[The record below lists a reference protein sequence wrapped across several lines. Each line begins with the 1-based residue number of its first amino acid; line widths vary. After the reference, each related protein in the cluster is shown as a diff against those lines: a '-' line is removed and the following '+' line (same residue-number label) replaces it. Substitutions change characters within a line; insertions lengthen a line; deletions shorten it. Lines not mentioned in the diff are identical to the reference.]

1 MRPSYAK
8 LDGLQAFEQ
17 PLASL
22 PHTLRNLILER
33 LRNLTQYEP
42 VIGIMGKTGV
52 GKSSLCNA
60 LFQGDV
66 TPVSNVE
73 SCTRDVLRFRLRN
86 GNHSLMIVDLPGVGE
101 SEQRDEEYTALYR
114 RILPELD
121 LVLWVIKTDDRA
133 LSVDEHFYRKL
144 MLAYQ
149 HRVLFV
155 VNQADKAEPCHQ
167 WNTTINTPSQSQQ
180 STIEAKRSA
189 VQQLFLSHHQVCV
202 VSARTGW
209 GVEALVD
216 TMMRCLPDRATSPLA
231 TQLHGRLCTE
241 PVKKQA
247 RDSFSHVVGQVFD
260 GAGSSPLLPASV
272 RAVIRTVRETVMSV
286 ARGVWDWIFF

>member
-1 MRPSYAK
+1 MQK
-8 LDGLQAFEQ
+8 LDGLLAFEQ

-22 PHTLRNLILER
+22 PHPLRNLILAR
-33 LRNLTQYEP
+33 LRCLTQYEP
-42 VIGIMGKTGV
+42 IIGIMGKTGA

-60 LFQGDV
+60 LFQGEV

-73 SCTRDVLRFRLRN
+73 ACTRDVLRFRLSS
-86 GNHSLMIVDLPGVGE
+86 GSHSLLLVDLPGVGE
-101 SEQRDEEYTALYR
+101 SEARDEEYTTLYR

-121 LVLWVIKTDDRA
+121 LVLWVIKADDRA
-133 LSVDEHFYRKL
+133 LSVDEHFYRKV

-167 WNTTINTPSQSQQ
+167 WNATSNTPSHIQQ

-189 VQQLFLSHHQVCV
+189 VQQLFLPHHPVCI

-209 GVEALVD
+209 GLDAMVE
-216 TMMRCLPDRATSPLA
+216 TMMCSLPDRATSPLT

-247 RDSFSHVVGQVFD
+247 RERFGNAVDEMIGTVESSSF
-260 GAGSSPLLPASV
+260 LPAPV
-272 RAVIRTVRETVMSV
+272 RAVIRTVREAVVSV
-286 ARGVWDWIFF
+286 ARAVWDWIFF

>member
-1 MRPSYAK
+1 MQKS
-8 LDGLQAFEQ
+8 DGLQAIEK

-22 PHTLRNLILER
+22 PYALRNHILER

-42 VIGIMGKTGV
+42 VIGIMGKTGA

-60 LFQGDV
+60 LFQGEV
-66 TPVSNVE
+66 TPVSEVE
-73 SCTRDVLRFRLRN
+73 ACTRDVLRFRLRN

-133 LSVDEHFYRKL
+133 LSVDEHFYRKI

-167 WNTTINTPSQSQQ
+167 WNTTSNTPSHSQQ

-189 VQQLFLSHHQVCV
+189 VQQLFLPHHPVCV
-202 VSARTGW
+202 VSAQTGW
-209 GVEALVD
+209 GLEAMVE
-216 TMMRCLPDRATSPLA
+216 TMMRSLPDRATSPLT

-247 RDSFSHVVGQVFD
+247 RERFGNAVDEMIGTVE
-260 GAGSSPLLPASV
+260 SSSLLPASV
-272 RAVIRTVRETVMSV
+272 RAVIRTVREAVVTV
-286 ARGVWDWIFF
+286 ARAVWDWIFF

>member
-1 MRPSYAK
+1 MNKSEGFKAIEK
-8 LDGLQAFEQ
+8 

-22 PHTLRNLILER
+22 PRTIRNHILER
-33 LRNLTQYEP
+33 LRSLTQYEP
-42 VIGIMGKTGV
+42 VIGIMGKTGA

-60 LFQGDV
+60 LFQGEV

-73 SCTRDVLRFRLRN
+73 SCTRDVLRFRLSH

-101 SEQRDEEYTALYR
+101 SEQRDEEYSVLYR
-114 RILPELD
+114 SIIPELD
-121 LVLWVIKTDDRA
+121 LVLWVIKADDRA
-133 LSVDEHFYRKL
+133 LSVDKHFYRKV

-167 WNTTINTPSQSQQ
+167 WNTTSNTPSPSQQ
-180 STIEAKRSA
+180 STIEVKRSA
-189 VQQLFLSHHQVCV
+189 VQQLFLPHHP
-202 VSARTGW
+202 VSVISAQTGW
-209 GVEALVD
+209 GLDAMVE
-216 TMMRCLPDRATSPLA
+216 TMMHSLPDRATSPLT

-247 RDSFSHVVGQVFD
+247 RERFGNAVDEMIGTVESSSF
-260 GAGSSPLLPASV
+260 LPAPV
-272 RAVIRTVRETVMSV
+272 RAVIRTVREAVVTV
-286 ARGVWDWIFF
+286 ARAVWDWIFF

>member
-1 MRPSYAK
+1 MQK
-8 LDGLQAFEQ
+8 LDSLQAFEQ

-22 PHTLRNLILER
+22 PHTLRNLILAR
-33 LRNLTQYEP
+33 LRSLTLYEP
-42 VIGIMGKTGV
+42 VIGIMGKTGT

-60 LFQGDV
+60 LFQGAV
-66 TPVSNVE
+66 TPVSNVD

-86 GNHSLMIVDLPGVGE
+86 GDHSLMIIDLPGVGE

-121 LVLWVIKTDDRA
+121 LVLWVIKADDRA
-133 LSVDEHFYRKL
+133 LSVDEHFYRKV

-167 WNTTINTPSQSQQ
+167 WNTTSNTPSHGQQ

-189 VQQLFLSHHQVCV
+189 VQQLFLPHHPVCV

-209 GVEALVD
+209 GLDAVVEK
-216 TMMRCLPDRATSPLA
+216 MMRSLPDRATSPLT

-247 RDSFSHVVGQVFD
+247 RERFGNAVDEMIGTVESSSF
-260 GAGSSPLLPASV
+260 LPAPV
-272 RAVIRTVRETVMSV
+272 RAVIRTVREAVVTT
-286 ARGVWDWIFF
+286 ARAVWDWIFL

>member
-1 MRPSYAK
+1 MRKS
-8 LDGLQAFEQ
+8 DGLQAFEQ

-22 PHTLRNLILER
+22 PDPLRKLILVR
-33 LRNLTQYEP
+33 LRSLTQYEP
-42 VIGIMGKTGV
+42 VIGIMGKTGS

-60 LFQGDV
+60 LFQGEV

-73 SCTRDVLRFRLRN
+73 ACTRDVLRFRLSS
-86 GNHSLMIVDLPGVGE
+86 GSHSLLLVDLPGVGE
-101 SEQRDEEYTALYR
+101 SKERDEEYTTLYH

-121 LVLWVIKTDDRA
+121 LVLWVIKADDRA
-133 LSVDEHFYRKL
+133 LSVDEHFYRKV

-149 HRVLFV
+149 YRVLFV

-167 WNTTINTPSQSQQ
+167 WNTTSNTPSYSQQ

-189 VQQLFLSHHQVCV
+189 VQQLFLPHHPVCV

-209 GVEALVD
+209 GLDAMVE
-216 TMMRCLPDRATSPLA
+216 TMMCSLPDRATSPL
-231 TQLHGRLCTE
+231 TKQLHGRLCTE

-247 RDSFSHVVGQVFD
+247 RESFGNAVDEMMGTVE
-260 GAGSSPLLPASV
+260 SSSFLPAPV
-272 RAVIRTVRETVMSV
+272 MAVIRTVREAVVTV
-286 ARGVWDWIFF
+286 ARAVWDWIFL

>member
-1 MRPSYAK
+1 MQK
-8 LDGLQAFEQ
+8 LNGLKAFEQ

-22 PHTLRNLILER
+22 PYPFRNLILAR
-33 LRNLTQYEP
+33 LRSLTQYEP
-42 VIGIMGKTGV
+42 VIGIMGKTGA

-60 LFQGDV
+60 MFQGEV

-73 SCTRDVLRFRLRN
+73 ACTRDVLGFRLSS
-86 GNHSLMIVDLPGVGE
+86 GSHSLLLVDLPGVGE
-101 SEQRDEEYTALYR
+101 SKERDEEYTTLYR

-121 LVLWVIKTDDRA
+121 LVLWVIKADDRA
-133 LSVDEHFYRKL
+133 LSVDEHFYRKV

-167 WNTTINTPSQSQQ
+167 WNATSNTPSHSQQ

-189 VQQLFLSHHQVCV
+189 VQQLFLPHHPVSV
-202 VSARTGW
+202 VSARMGW
-209 GVEALVD
+209 GLDAMVE
-216 TMMRCLPDRATSPLA
+216 TMMRSLPDRATSPLT

-247 RDSFSHVVGQVFD
+247 RERFGHAVDEMIGTVE
-260 GAGSSPLLPASV
+260 SSSLLPAPV
-272 RAVIRTVRETVMSV
+272 RAVIRTVREAVVTV
-286 ARGVWDWIFF
+286 ARAVWDWIFF